1 MKPSI
6 PWYLRDQVITTI
18 CFIVPPIAY
27 LIILT
32 NKNKL
37 SHAKYIDHLTVAT
50 FILSLWM
57 LKFLPGYLDTAIIF
71 TFLIGYYIRKLIK
84 NKK

>member
-1 MKPSI
+1 MNPSI
-6 PWYLRDQVITTI
+6 PWYLRDKFITTI

-27 LIILT
+27 IIIFT

-37 SHAKYIDHLTVAT
+37 SHAKYIEHLTGST

-57 LKFLPGYLDTAIIF
+57 LKFLPDYLDTAIIF
-71 TFLIGYYIRKLIK
+71 SLLMGYYIRKLIK

>member
-1 MKPSI
+1 MNQSI
-6 PWYLRDQVITTI
+6 PWYLRNKVITTI
-18 CFIVPPIAY
+18 CFIVPPIAF
-27 LIILT
+27 IIIVT

-37 SHAKYIDHLTVAT
+37 SHEKYIEHLTVAT

-57 LKFLPGYLDTAIIF
+57 LKFLPGLLDTAIIF
-71 TFLIGYYIRKLIK
+71 TLLIGYYIRKFIK